1 MKSYYFF
8 GCWFWILPYNLLLF
22 IKRKENLKILVD
34 FMFWIVIGARKSS
47 WRINRMDDCHFKFF
61 VTEIH
66 IPIQFIISLWSNTPG
81 TVVPPSFL
89 LLKLY
94 FIMKVQPLIPF
105 AREMYSPSS
114 QLTWVYGACSTK
126 ARPVEP
132 SVLLLSV
139 LFSSTL
145 PVGLTWVT
153 GCTKK

>member
-34 FMFWIVIGARKSS
+34 FTFWIVIGARKSS

-94 FIMKVQPLIPF
+94 LSWKYNPSSHSHVKCTVRAASWPESMERVVQRPGRWNR
-105 AREMYSPSS
+105 ACYYSPSS
-114 QLTWVYGACSTK
+114 SP
-126 ARPVEP
+126 ARCP
-132 SVLLLSV
+132 L
-139 LFSSTL
+139 
-145 PVGLTWVT
+145 GWH
-153 GCTKK
+153 G